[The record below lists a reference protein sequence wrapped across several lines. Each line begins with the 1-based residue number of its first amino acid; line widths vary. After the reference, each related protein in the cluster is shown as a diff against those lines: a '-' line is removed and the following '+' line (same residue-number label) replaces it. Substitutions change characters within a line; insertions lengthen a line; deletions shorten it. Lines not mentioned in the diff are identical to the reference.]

1 MQAGEACAAEASH
14 PLAHRARADAYGF
27 ADGLRRLPALNDATH
42 HGLSTGRRETRI
54 LMDVHSVPP
63 WNGCLATPVSPAG
76 TEWTTYRKLTS
87 S

>member
-27 ADGLRRLPALNDATH
+27 ADGLRRLPALNDAAH
-42 HGLSTGRRETRI
+42 HGLSAGRRETRI

-63 WNGCLATPVSPAG
+63 WKRMSC
-76 TEWTTYRKLTS
+76 KTS
-87 S
+87 LPGRDRVNNLWKAHN